1 MPAWLAR
8 LSAPRWSGRYSH
20 AVTEQPAVSID
31 DVRSAAK
38 RIDGVVL
45 RTPLTHSRTL
55 SDILGATV
63 YLKFENL
70 QYTGSFKGRGA
81 RNRLLDV
88 APGTGVIAMSAG
100 NHAQG
105 VAHHGSSLGLETT
118 IVMPENTPFVKVART
133 RDLGATVELAGS
145 DVMEAAVEARRI
157 AEERGL
163 EFIHPFDDPLVIAGQ
178 GTVGLEMLEQEP
190 QLDTIVA
197 AVGGGGLASGL
208 AIVAAVHD
216 RPVRVVGVQ
225 SERYPSMADAL
236 ADRSSTAI
244 AGTTVADG
252 IAVSQPGA
260 ITEALLRHYEV
271 EVVVVS
277 EAAIEKAIAMLLEI
291 EKTVVEG
298 AGAAVLAA
306 CIENPQTFAG
316 QHVGLVLGG
325 GNIDPRTLSSV
336 TLRGLANQG
345 RLNRIRVE
353 LDDVPGRLAQV
364 SAVIAAQRA
373 NVVQVD
379 HDGLGATGA
388 RSAVLELRIDT
399 LDFEHAEQ
407 VLAALGAAGIHAS
420 HLPW

>member
-1 MPAWLAR
+1 MTNQP
-8 LSAPRWSGRYSH
+8 S
-20 AVTEQPAVSID
+20 VTID
-31 DVRSAAK
+31 DVHAASL
-38 RIDGVVL
+38 RLSGAL
-45 RTPLTHSRTL
+45 ERTPLTHSKTL
-55 SDILGATV
+55 SEIVGTAV

-88 APGTGVIAMSAG
+88 APGVGVIAMSAG

-105 VAHHGSSLGLETT
+105 VAYHGSLLGLKTT

-133 RDLGATVELAGS
+133 RDLGATVELAGT
-145 DVMEAAVEARRI
+145 DVMDAAKHAFRL

-163 EFIHPFDDPLVIAGQ
+163 EFIHPFDDPQVIAGQ
-178 GTVGLEMLEQEP
+178 GTIGLEMLEQQP
-190 QLDTIVA
+190 DLDVIVA
-197 AVGGGGLASGL
+197 AVGGGGLASGI
-208 AIVAAVHD
+208 AIAAAHHD

-225 SERYPSMADAL
+225 TERYPSMADAL
-236 ADRSSTAI
+236 AGRPSTAM

-252 IAVSQPGA
+252 IAVTKPGVL
-260 ITEALLRHYEV
+260 TEALLRDHDV
-271 EVVVVS
+271 DVVVVS
-277 EAAIEKAIAMLLEI
+277 EAAIEEAIALLLEI

-298 AGAAVLAA
+298 AGAAALAA
-306 CIENPQTFAG
+306 CIEHPAVFAD
-316 QHVGLVLGG
+316 QRAGLVLCG

-364 SAVIAAQRA
+364 SRIIAEVRA

-379 HDGLGATGA
+379 HDGLGSTGA
-388 RSAVLELRIDT
+388 RSALLELRVDT
-399 LDFEHAEQ
+399 LDFAHAEE
-407 VLAALGAAGIHAS
+407 VLAALLKQGIQATL
-420 HLPW
+420 LPW